1 MEVKKKLPNRT
12 LAQNSY
18 LHLLLGYFGSE
29 YGCSLDEAKI
39 DFYKRTC
46 NRDLFERKMVNK
58 KGNEVTYLRSSAEL
72 TTGEMTL
79 SIDRFRNWSA
89 SVAGIYLPAANEHQM
104 LIYAQLEIQRNQR
117 IYLVMIETRKTEIR
131 YVTSDPKKMLN
142 MYLAKR
148 VLKTWEES
156 FIDEDTGETVT
167 IERNEILFDRGTLI
181 DQDILAK
188 IRFSM
193 EADGI
198 REVEVSNQNRLAFE
212 NENNVLYPHIAQA
225 EIGGKKSKFLL
236 YATGLE
242 NACLILK
249 DYIELNYLFGFTLTM
264 VKEFD
269 SCVILTDTLKERKV
283 DDASI
288 AYLKEEITTE
298 EYLDK
303 MDEENQEDEESKPDE
318 RKFYQ
323 IETKITFMNGENE
336 DERVQT
342 FVVNTFNVDR
352 AMMLITHYLKNKEE
366 ECEKQSQKK
375 KGT

>member
-1 MEVKKKLPNRT
+1 
-12 LAQNSY
+12 
-18 LHLLLGYFGSE
+18 
-29 YGCSLDEAKI
+29 
-39 DFYKRTC
+39 
-46 NRDLFERKMVNK
+46 
-58 KGNEVTYLRSSAEL
+58 
-72 TTGEMTL
+72 
-79 SIDRFRNWSA
+79 
-89 SVAGIYLPAANEHQM
+89 
-104 LIYAQLEIQRNQR
+104 
-117 IYLVMIETRKTEIR
+117 
-131 YVTSDPKKMLN
+131 

-181 DQDILAK
+181 DQDTLAK

-198 REVEVSNQNRLAFE
+198 KEVEVSNQNRLAFE
-212 NENNVLYPHIAQA
+212 NENKFLYPYLAQA
-225 EIGGKKSKFLL
+225 QIGDKKHKFLL

-242 NACLILK
+242 NSCSILK
-249 DYIELNYLFGFTLTM
+249 DYIELNYMFGFTLTM

-269 SCVILTDTLKERKV
+269 SCVILTGNLKERKV

-303 MDEENQEDEESKPDE
+303 MDEEDDEEESKPDE
-318 RKFYQ
+318 KKFYQ
-323 IETKITFMNGENE
+323 IETKITFTDGENE

-366 ECEKQSQKK
+366 ECEKQAKEKGHEFKK
-375 KGT
+375 REIHTAIESAKPIPVGRFIPKEFSMAYME

>member
-1 MEVKKKLPNRT
+1 
-12 LAQNSY
+12 
-18 LHLLLGYFGSE
+18 
-29 YGCSLDEAKI
+29 
-39 DFYKRTC
+39 
-46 NRDLFERKMVNK
+46 
-58 KGNEVTYLRSSAEL
+58 
-72 TTGEMTL
+72 
-79 SIDRFRNWSA
+79 
-89 SVAGIYLPAANEHQM
+89 
-104 LIYAQLEIQRNQR
+104 
-117 IYLVMIETRKTEIR
+117 MIETRKTEIR

-167 IERNEILFDRGTLI
+167 IELNEILFDRGTLI

-283 DDASI
+283 DDDSI

-366 ECEKQSQKK
+366 ECEKQAKE
-375 KGT
+375 KGHEFRKREIHTAIESAKPIPVGRFIPKEFSIAYIE